1 MNSFTLIQCNGRMF
15 CRYNFAHLLGMWT
28 KFFAVTIEMK
38 PFWYPGKTD
47 VCPRSSPPRDVLQK
61 VPSGEERGETAA
73 FARYLFGRILA
84 SCYLPFRILQKDI
97 WNF

>member
-1 MNSFTLIQCNGRMF
+1 MF

-28 KFFAVTIEMK
+28 KFFAVTIEMS

-47 VCPRSSPPRDVLQK
+47 VCPRLSPPEDVSRK

-73 FARYLFGRILA
+73 FARYLFGRIFA

-97 WNF
+97 WDF